1 MKSCPPQPGLFDVV
15 VIDEASQ
22 CDPALACVALMR
34 AQRAVVVGDP
44 HQLRHVCFLSHA
56 REQAAFTQYELPA
69 ELRER
74 FRYRRS
80 LFDIAADA
88 VDQQNLFFLR
98 EHFRS
103 HPQIIGFSNHHF
115 YDDALHL
122 MTSRPARVP
131 ATAIQVQ
138 PLDGRRKRDRA

>member
-1 MKSCPPQPGLFDVV
+1 M
-15 VIDEASQ
+15 DEASQ

-34 AQRAVVVGDP
+34 AKRAVVVGDP
-44 HQLRHVCFLSHA
+44 QQLRHVCFLSHA

-69 ELRER
+69 GLQDR

-88 VDQQNLFFLR
+88 VDQHNLFFLS

-103 HPQIIGFSNHHF
+103 HPQIIGFSNRHF
-115 YDDALHL
+115 YDRRTAADDQS
-122 MTSRPARVP
+122 TGTRSRHRHPSPTHCRS
-131 ATAIQVQ
+131 T
-138 PLDGRRKRDRA
+138 R